1 MTIMRTGPL
10 AAGVLLGLISAAAA
24 TDPPVSPASPAG
36 GQPITLTDAQLDG
49 IAAGGC
55 LGCPPPRNPFPANA
69 MGVVDGLTGPSPLTN
84 GVTNNPPEE
93 LR

>member
-1 MTIMRTGPL
+1 MTIMRAGPL

-36 GQPITLTDAQLDG
+36 GQPITLTDAQLDE

-55 LGCPPPRNPFPANA
+55 VGCPPPRNPFPANA
-69 MGVVDGLTGPSPLTN
+69 MGVVGGLTGSSPLTN
-84 GVTNNPPEE
+84 GVKTSPLED